1 MNRLQRTSRMTVRA
15 VTKRTAFTLVEVLV
29 AVTIGSLLLASVVSA
44 TRALAKSRESVDLRA
59 TRESSARQAMEAI
72 VGALRNVRCD
82 PTSKDPLV
90 LGVEGGG
97 DQPGGRIDLL
107 VTSDRRCR
115 QDATESDQYEL
126 SFFLEQRAGQPLPSL
141 MCRRDHAFDDY
152 PNDGGLV
159 GVVADG
165 IVELSFE
172 YLSDERWQTHW
183 SELERRLPDAVRV
196 TVGAAVSADGEMI
209 GQLDVT
215 YLSTVVV
222 VGINRPAMVTPA
234 PEGGEKAGEGGPRR

>member
-1 MNRLQRTSRMTVRA
+1 MSLLQRTSRT
-15 VTKRTAFTLVEVLV
+15 TSKRTAFTLVEMLV

-44 TRALAKSRESVDLRA
+44 TRALTRSRVSVDLRA

-82 PTSKDPLV
+82 PISKDPLV

-97 DQPGGRIDLL
+97 DQSGARIDLL

-126 SFFLEQRAGQPLPSL
+126 SFFLEQRAEQPLPSL

-152 PNDGGLV
+152 PGDGGIV
-159 GVVADG
+159 SVVADG
-165 IVELSFE
+165 IVDLSFE

-196 TVGAAVSADGEMI
+196 TVGASAVGDGEMV
-209 GQLDVT
+209 GRPEVT
-215 YLSTVVV
+215 WLSTVIV
-222 VGINRPAMVTPA
+222 VGLNRPAMSSPP
-234 PEGGEKAGEGGPRR
+234 PEGGEQPKEGGPRR